1 MGRMGVYVSA
11 KHVNLAEDTCEKKRG
26 VEMEK
31 ENVGELAEI
40 TDKGNLAILCFRT
53 QDGEV
58 KVSLFKDGIAP
69 ELEKDATYRFRTTQ
83 YNGYTNLAPV
93 WTGKTKTGYKI
104 EKIAPR
110 VPPREVSRA
119 PVASSVKVTS
129 TELRISRLSLT
140 SSSCIV
146 CAALIN
152 EGKVASAKEAEEFVL
167 AFAKKLEQYAVSAE
181 AV

>member
-1 MGRMGVYVSA
+1 
-11 KHVNLAEDTCEKKRG
+11 
-26 VEMEK
+26 MEK

-93 WTGKTKTGYKI
+93 WTGKSKTGYKI
-104 EKIAPR
+104 EKIASR
-110 VPPREVSRA
+110 VPAREVSRA
-119 PVASSVKVTS
+119 PASKPSAKITA

-140 SSSCIV
+140 SSSCLIV
-146 CAALIN
+146 SSLI
-152 EGKVASAKEAEEFVL
+152 EGGKISSMEEAGNQVLLLAKRLERYVL
-167 AFAKKLEQYAVSAE
+167 GD
-181 AV
+181 